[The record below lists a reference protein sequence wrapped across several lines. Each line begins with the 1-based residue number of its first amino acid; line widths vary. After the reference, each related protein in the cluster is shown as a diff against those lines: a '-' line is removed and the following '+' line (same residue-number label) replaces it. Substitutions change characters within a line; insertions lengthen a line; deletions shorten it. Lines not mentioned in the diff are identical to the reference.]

1 MKILL
6 TGGAGFVGSNV
17 YKYLSEKNHN
27 ITVMDNMKTGFITNL
42 PKNVK
47 LINIDCSDENILN
60 INETFDCI
68 IHIAGQASKEGS
80 FHDVFND
87 LNSNTKSTL
96 VLLEF
101 AKKIKCMRFIFIS
114 TVCIYGGTSN
124 PGIYNEECSV
134 NYDTFYSIHKHTS
147 EKYLDLYKKHYNIDY
162 TIFRLFTCYGEGQ
175 DLSNSKK
182 GMVGIYLSQFLN
194 NKDNIIVKGSTERYR
209 DFIYVGD
216 VAKIIEESLVNIKF
230 YNNIFNLGSGKKT
243 TIKELLNIMK
253 KEGNFIH
260 NIEVE
265 DKIIGD
271 MVGCVSDNT
280 KLKSV
285 LNNDFKFTD
294 LYTGIKTMINWYK
307 YK

>member
-27 ITVMDNMKTGFITNL
+27 ITVMDNMKTGFIKNL
-42 PKNVK
+42 PSNVK

-60 INETFDCI
+60 INESFDCI

-80 FHDVFND
+80 FYDVFYD

-101 AKKIKCMRFIFIS
+101 AKKIKCTRFIFIS

-124 PGIYNEECSV
+124 PGIYNEECNV

-175 DLSNSKK
+175 DLSNLKK

-194 NKDNIIVKGSTERYR
+194 NKNTIIVKGSIERYR

-230 YNNIFNLGSGKKT
+230 YNNIFNLGSGQKT
-243 TIKELLNIMK
+243 TIKELLDIMK

-260 NIEVE
+260 NIEDE
-265 DKIIGD
+265 DGIIGD

-285 LNNDFKFTD
+285 LDNNFKFTE
-294 LYTGIKTMINWYK
+294 LHIGIKAMINGYK
-307 YK
+307 K